1 MKLIV
6 LVCACIFLTSCSKK
20 SLITKDEM
28 KQIIIKKYEN
38 VRVTLKNGDPNYVVN
53 IHTANAVQFLANGTE
68 VVGIV
73 ALKAFYEKVATLG
86 IDIKSIPTTIE
97 LLSNDTAFET
107 GIFTSTSKTGKVSSA
122 KYIIIWKKV
131 NGDWKIHKAIDQAKL

>member
-6 LVCACIFLTSCSKK
+6 LICAYIFLTSCSKK

>member
-6 LVCACIFLTSCSKK
+6 LICACIFLTSCSKK